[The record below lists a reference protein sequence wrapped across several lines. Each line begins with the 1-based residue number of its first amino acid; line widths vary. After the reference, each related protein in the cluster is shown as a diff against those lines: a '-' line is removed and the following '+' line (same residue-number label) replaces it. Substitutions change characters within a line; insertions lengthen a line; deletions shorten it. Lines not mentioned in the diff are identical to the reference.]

1 MRQVMMTGLLAAA
14 LGSACADRAV
24 RPAADPGVLFADDFS
39 RFPQGLLSRPLGQLN
54 PAVQEYHYLAHRG
67 VPLEPWSMP
76 IVYLDAWAAGD
87 EDGRTYLEMH
97 LGPESPYMAPK
108 LFSPLFITGDPS
120 WRDVTLE
127 ASVRPLSRDGLAGIA
142 FRYRTNRH
150 HYVFGLEGGNRA
162 RLAMRRPIERAF
174 RVADW
179 KELAATDFPYET
191 TRYYR
196 LRVENDGPRIRCFV
210 DGALVLSAE
219 DDEIPSGKAGLTAG
233 APARF
238 RDFRASAADPAAL
251 RALQEARLRE
261 ERALQEEN
269 PRPRLWRKFETPEF
283 GCGRNVRFGDLDGDG
298 RPEMVF
304 AQVVSKV
311 DTGNFVEASCVTAVT
326 LEGRVLWEIG
336 RPNPRNTLLT
346 SDTPFQVHDID
357 GDGRSEVFLVRDF
370 KLQIVEGATGRV
382 RRWAWLPAV
391 PEEYRQKKY
400 EIKERPHE
408 LNTGDSI
415 CFFDLSGKGRRTE
428 ILVKDRYRY
437 FWVYDADLRPLWTGQ
452 GQLGHYP
459 YPFDADRD
467 GREEVYI
474 GYAAWSPDGKLLWS
488 RDADLRDHQDAVAVG
503 NFSGDPGAGPRAYY
517 AGSDEGFLV
526 LDLKGNVLT
535 HQRIGHAQNMTVA
548 KLRPD
553 LPGLQIATINFW
565 KNPGILTVFDA
576 DGRIL
581 EQGEPHHHGS
591 MILPVNWRGDG
602 QEFLLLSGNVR
613 EGGMLDGR
621 LRRAVVFP
629 EDGHPDL
636 AAAVLDVTGDARDE
650 VILWDPSR
658 VWVYTQD
665 RPPPG
670 GKLYAPIRNATSN
683 DSNYRA
689 HVSLPAWK

>member
-1 MRQVMMTGLLAAA
+1 MRHGMAAA
-14 LGSACADRAV
+14 LLAGTLACGCSDPPARPERPSAL
-24 RPAADPGVLFADDFS
+24 LFRDDFS
-39 RFPQGLLSRPLGQLN
+39 RFPQGLLSRPLGQIN

-87 EDGRTYLEMH
+87 EDGRPYLEMH
-97 LGPESPYMAPK
+97 LSPDHVYMAPK
-108 LFSPLFITGDPS
+108 LFSPLFITGDPD
-120 WRDVTLE
+120 WRDVAVE
-127 ASVRPLSRDGLAGIA
+127 VSVKPLSKDGLAGIA

-150 HYVFGLEGGNRA
+150 HYVFGLEGGHRA
-162 RLAMRRPIERAF
+162 RLAVRRPLEKAF
-174 RVADW
+174 RTADW
-179 KELAATDFPYET
+179 KELAAADFPYDV

-196 LRVENDGPRIRCFV
+196 LRVENEGPRIRCLV
-210 DGALVLSAE
+210 DGSLVLSAE
-219 DDEIPSGKAGLTAG
+219 DDEIPSGRAGLTAG

-238 RDFRASAADPAAL
+238 RDFHVSASDVNAPASAA
-251 RALQEARLRE
+251 QARLRA
-261 ERALQEEN
+261 ERALREEN
-269 PRPRLWRKFETPEF
+269 PRPRLWRKFETPQF

-298 RPEMVF
+298 RPEMLF
-304 AQVVSKV
+304 AQVVPKV
-311 DTGNFVEASCVTAVT
+311 DTGNFVEAACLTAVT
-326 LEGRVLWEIG
+326 LEGRVLWQVG
-336 RPNPRNTLLT
+336 RPNPANALLT
-346 SDTPFQVHDID
+346 SDTPFQVHDHD
-357 GDGRSEVFLVRDF
+357 GDGRAEVFLIRNF
-370 KLQIVEGATGRV
+370 TLQVLDGATGRV
-382 RRWAWLPAV
+382 KRWIWLPPV
-391 PEEYRQKKY
+391 PEEYRQKKL

-408 LNTGDSI
+408 LNAGDSI

-437 FWVYDADLRPLWTGQ
+437 FWVYDADLKPLWTGH
-452 GQLGHYP
+452 GQLGHFP
-459 YPFDADRD
+459 YPFDADGD

-474 GYAAWSPDGKLLWS
+474 GYAAWSPDGKPLWS
-488 RDADLRDHQDAVAVG
+488 RDAELRDHQDAVAVG
-503 NFSGDPGAGPRAYY
+503 NFSGDPQAAPRAYY

-526 LDLKGNVLT
+526 LDLRGNVLR

-565 KNPGILTVFDA
+565 KNPGILTIFDA
-576 DGRIL
+576 DGNIL

-629 EDGHPDL
+629 DDGHPDL
-636 AAAVLDVTGDARDE
+636 TAAVLDVTGDPRDE

-658 VWVYTQD
+658 VWIYTQD
-665 RPPPG
+665 RPHPG
-670 GKLYAPIRNATSN
+670 GKVYAPLRNPSCN